1 MAESHSEVSSQAT
14 NRDALLFRKPKRIT
28 VTVPDQIYRTLLE
41 RSTREGL
48 LHLQSGCLSSGTGC
62 SQ

>member
-41 RSTREGL
+41 RSTREAPSPIWLPIFWNGL
-48 LHLQSGCLSSGTGC
+48 
-62 SQ
+62 